1 MSVQEKEL
9 GGSLADRLRAIILT
23 LFGVCASGWG
33 GGRGDVHARKSKPK
47 VPSYLKYT
55 HV

>member
-33 GGRGDVHARKSKPK
+33 GGGGGMYTHAKAN
-47 VPSYLKYT
+47 LKYLLT
-55 HV
+55 

>member
-33 GGRGDVHARKSKPK
+33 GGEGGCTRTQKQ
-47 VPSYLKYT
+47 T
-55 HV
+55 